1 MKKKG
6 LFILYLIMNGQGIGF
21 IVWNGG
27 WGCSD
32 DVIFDIERDPVP
44 GPDGK
49 KNIVESKTLKFN
61 HIFEGQSN
69 IVKGLKVDCLFK
81 AEDKKY
87 AFTGEV
93 RGKSGDLTIVD
104 LIAKSERIN
113 EIIAK
118 IKGGKHHE

>member
-1 MKKKG
+1 
-6 LFILYLIMNGQGIGF
+6 MNGQGIGF
-21 IVWNGG
+21 IVWDEG
-27 WGCSD
+27 WACSD
-32 DVIFDIERDPVP
+32 NVIFDIERDPVP

-49 KNIVESKTLKFN
+49 KNIVESKTLKLN
-61 HIFEGQSN
+61 HIFEGQSH

-81 AEDKKY
+81 SDNKKY

-93 RGKSGDLTIVD
+93 RGKSGNLTIVD

-118 IKGGKHHE
+118 LKEEK